1 MVCVKVKTTM
11 QYRLLWG
18 YANGGGSL
26 WWFVGIAVGTTS
38 ALSYTTFIELWRHIL
53 LVLAAICCLTA
64 PFVGVQITRAV
75 MKHREKAKRKA
86 KRRGPE
92 YADYAYIL

>member
-1 MVCVKVKTTM
+1 M
-11 QYRLLWG
+11 QYRILWG

-26 WWFVGIAVGTTS
+26 WWFVGVAIGTTF
-38 ALSYTTFIELWRHIL
+38 ALGYPAFVELWRQIF
-53 LVLAAICCLTA
+53 LVLGVVLCLAAPVL
-64 PFVGVQITRAV
+64 GVLATRALQ
-75 MKHREKAKRKA
+75 KYRARAKRKT

>member
-1 MVCVKVKTTM
+1 MTTM

-38 ALSYTTFIELWRHIL
+38 ALGYPAFVELWRNIL
-53 LVLAAICCLTA
+53 LVCAVLCCLAA
-64 PFVGVQITRAV
+64 PVVGVLVTRV
-75 MKHREKAKRKA
+75 IQNHLKRAKRKS

>member
-1 MVCVKVKTTM
+1 M

-38 ALSYTTFIELWRHIL
+38 ALGYPAFVELWRQIL
-53 LVLAAICCLTA
+53 LALGAVLCLSAPVLGVLA
-64 PFVGVQITRAV
+64 TRALQ
-75 MKHREKAKRKA
+75 KQHARAKRKT

-92 YADYAYIL
+92 YADYAYIM

>member
-1 MVCVKVKTTM
+1 M

-26 WWFVGIAVGTTS
+26 WWCVGIAVGTTS
-38 ALSYTTFIELWRHIL
+38 ALGYPAFVELWRTIL
-53 LVLAAICCLTA
+53 LILGAVLCLSA
-64 PFVGVQITRAV
+64 PFVAVLATRAIQ
-75 MKHREKAKRKA
+75 KRLERAKRKA
-86 KRRGPE
+86 KPRGPE

>member
-1 MVCVKVKTTM
+1 M

-26 WWFVGIAVGTTS
+26 WWFVGIAIGTTS
-38 ALSYTTFIELWRHIL
+38 ALSYSAFVELWQHIL
-53 LVLAAICCLTA
+53 LALGVLFCLSAPFLGVLA
-64 PFVGVQITRAV
+64 TRAIQ
-75 MKHREKAKRKA
+75 KHRERTKRKA

>member
-1 MVCVKVKTTM
+1 M

-26 WWFVGIAVGTTS
+26 WWFVGIAIGTTS
-38 ALSYTTFIELWRHIL
+38 ALSYPTFIELWRHIL
-53 LVLAAICCLTA
+53 LVLAALCCLGL
-64 PFVGVQITRAV
+64 PLVGVQITRAV
-75 MKHREKAKRKA
+75 MKHRERAQRRAKAKL
-86 KRRGPE
+86 RGPE

>member
-1 MVCVKVKTTM
+1 M

-26 WWFVGIAVGTTS
+26 WWFVGIAVGTTT
-38 ALSYTTFIELWRHIL
+38 ALGYPAFVELWRHIL
-53 LVLAAICCLTA
+53 LALGALLCLSAPLLGVLA
-64 PFVGVQITRAV
+64 TRAV
-75 MKHREKAKRKA
+75 QKQFRERTRRKA
-86 KRRGPE
+86 RRQRGPE